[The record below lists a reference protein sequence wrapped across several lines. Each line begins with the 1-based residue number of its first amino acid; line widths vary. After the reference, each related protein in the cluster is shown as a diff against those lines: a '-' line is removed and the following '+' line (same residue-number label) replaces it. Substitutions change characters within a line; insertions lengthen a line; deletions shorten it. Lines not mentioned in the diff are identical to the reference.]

1 MQLRAALRESDAGD
15 QMMPVLWQLDAI
27 PASRA
32 REHCVCALG
41 GWRWGWRG
49 MEEDGGE
56 RRAWERETLLGNKQL
71 GFRSFAIRH
80 SFFVARTRDQLA

>member
-32 REHCVCALG
+32 REHCGCALG
-41 GWRWGWRG
+41 GWRWEWRG
-49 MEEDGGE
+49 MEGDGGA
-56 RRAWERETLLGNKQL
+56 RRAWERETLLVNIQL
-71 GFRSFAIRH
+71 GCWSFTIPPFIFG
-80 SFFVARTRDQLA
+80 STST